1 MDEPIR
7 RTMTIAAPPE
17 RVAAIVAD
25 FEAYPKWQK
34 EVVSAE
40 VVERDASDRASHV
53 RMKTEAMGMQ
63 TTTEIAVE
71 YGTDK
76 IEYHLVKGDMT
87 TQQDALYVFNRNMTG
102 GTDLELE
109 MAIGL
114 KWSLP
119 PFMIKQIVNK
129 GINDNLKAIK
139 RLAEAE

>member
-7 RTMTIAAPPE
+7 RTMTIAAPPDL
-17 RVAAIVAD
+17 VAAIVAD
-25 FEAYPKWQK
+25 FDSYPKWQK
-34 EVVSAE
+34 EIVE
-40 VVERDASDRASHV
+40 VQVIERDADDRASYV

-63 TTTEIAVE
+63 TTNEIAVQ
-71 YGTDK
+71 YSPDK

-87 TQQDALYVFNRNMTG
+87 TQQDALYVFNPNQSG

-114 KWSLP
+114 KWNLP
-119 PFMIKQIVNK
+119 AFMINQIVTK

>member
-25 FEAYPKWQK
+25 FDSYPKWQK
-34 EVVSAE
+34 EVAE
-40 VVERDASDRASHV
+40 VQVIERDASGRASHV

-71 YGTDK
+71 YGPDK

-87 TQQDALYVFNRNMTG
+87 TKQDALYVFNRNVAG

-119 PFMIKQIVNK
+119 AFMINNIVNK

>member
-1 MDEPIR
+1 MDEPLR

-25 FEAYPKWQK
+25 FDSYPKWQK
-34 EVVSAE
+34 EVVSIQ
-40 VVERDASDRASHV
+40 VVERDERDRARHV
-53 RMKTEAMGMQ
+53 RMRTEAMGMQ
-63 TTTEIAVE
+63 TTTEIAVD
-71 YGTDK
+71 YDTDK

-87 TQQDALYVFNRNMTG
+87 TQQDALYVFNPNQTG

-114 KWSLP
+114 KWNLP
-119 PFMIKQIVNK
+119 PFMIKQLVTK

-139 RLAEAE
+139 RLAEAG